1 MDRVLTLILSLLK
14 ARVLSLD
21 QILDWDD
28 SVSTV
33 YLFRSHILDCCVVRI
48 LGGVDI
54 MFS

>member
-1 MDRVLTLILSLLK
+1 MDRILTLVLSLLK

-33 YLFRSHILDCCVVRI
+33 YLFRSHILACRRLLCRPHT
-48 LGGVDI
+48 GR
-54 MFS
+54 S